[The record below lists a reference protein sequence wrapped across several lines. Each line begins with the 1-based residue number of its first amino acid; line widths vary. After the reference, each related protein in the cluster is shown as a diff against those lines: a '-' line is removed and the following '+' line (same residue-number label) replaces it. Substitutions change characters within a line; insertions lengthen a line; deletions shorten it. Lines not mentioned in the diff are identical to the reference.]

1 MQAYSGIEMPLLG
14 VLIKQG
20 LKLSSQIRLRF
31 RSPAYYQKKELKSLL
46 SKAADTSFGKK
57 FNFEGILNSSDPVS
71 EFQNNIPVYNYNTI
85 FEQWWHRCLAEEKD
99 VCWPGH
105 IKYFA
110 LSSGTS
116 EAASKHIPVTA
127 EMVKSLRKASIRQII
142 TLGKYDLPA
151 TTFEKGILWLGG
163 STDLKKHGGYY
174 EGDVSGISARRT
186 PIWFQKYYKPGK
198 KISKEKDWNVKLEE
212 ITKEAH
218 NWDIGI
224 ITGVPSWVQLLLE
237 KVIAHY
243 NLKTIHDIWPN
254 LRVYAHG
261 GVSFEPYRKGFER
274 FFSEKVHYIE
284 MYPASEGFF
293 AFQYEP
299 NVRHMKLITDNG
311 IFYEFIPFNDENF
324 DSSGE
329 LKLSAKA
336 VTIEHAANNVDYAL
350 LLSSCAGAWRY
361 MIGDVVRF
369 VDVSQGNIIIS
380 GRTKHFLSLVGEHL
394 SVDNMNKAIEHLS
407 AELDIE
413 IPEYMVTGVPF
424 ENSFAH
430 QWFLGVN
437 KELDLGK
444 AKQIL
449 DNKLK
454 EINDDYA
461 VERISALKDIIIE
474 TVPVEYFYEYMTTK
488 GKMGGQNK
496 FPRVMKSAQAE
507 EWKSFLAKKK

>member
-1 MQAYSGIEMPLLG
+1 MPLLG
-14 VLIKQG
+14 ALIKQG
-20 LKLSSQIRLRF
+20 LKISSRVRLRF
-31 RSPAYYQKKELKSLL
+31 QSLAYYQKRELKKLL
-46 SKAADTSFGKK
+46 VKAEHTSFGKE
-57 FNFEGILNSSDPVS
+57 FNFTEILSNKDVVTP
-71 EFQNNIPVYNYNTI
+71 FQNNVPIYNYNSI
-85 FEQWWHRCLAEEKD
+85 FEQWWNRCLKEEKD

-105 IKYFA
+105 VKYFA

-116 EAASKHIPVTA
+116 EAASKHIPVTK

-151 TTFEKGILWLGG
+151 STFEKGILWLGG
-163 STDLKKHGGYY
+163 STDLKQHGGYY

-198 KISKEKDWNVKLEE
+198 KISKEKDWNIKLEE

-224 ITGVPSWVQLLLE
+224 ITGVPSWVQLLME

-293 AFQYEP
+293 AFQAEP
-299 NVRHMKLITDNG
+299 DVRYMKLIVDNG
-311 IFYEFIPFNDENF
+311 IFYEFVPFNDDNF
-324 DSSGE
+324 DGAGE
-329 LKLSAKA
+329 LKPGAKA
-336 VTIEHAANNVDYAL
+336 LSIDQVKDNVDYAI
-350 LLSSCAGAWRY
+350 LLSTCAGAWRY
-361 MIGDVVRF
+361 MIGDVIRF
-369 VDVSQGNIIIS
+369 IDHTQGHLVIS

-394 SVDNMNKAIEHLS
+394 SVDNMNKAVEYLS
-407 AELDIE
+407 EVLDVE
-413 IPEYMVTGVPF
+413 IPEYTVFGVPHDG
-424 ENSFAH
+424 SFAH
-430 QWFLGVN
+430 QWYLGCN
-437 KELDLGK
+437 KEIDTVK
-444 AKQIL
+444 ARLII

-454 EINDDYA
+454 EVNDDYA
-461 VERISALKDIIIE
+461 VERISALRDVLI
-474 TVPVEYFYEYMTTK
+474 TCVPTERFYEFMTSK

-496 FPRVMKSAQAE
+496 FPRVMKQTQAE
-507 EWKSFLAKKK
+507 EWKNFLSSKK

>member
-1 MQAYSGIEMPLLG
+1 MPLLG
-14 VLIKQG
+14 ALIKQG
-20 LKLSSQIRLRF
+20 LKISSRVRLRF
-31 RSPAYYQKKELKSLL
+31 QSLAYYQKRELKKLL
-46 SKAADTSFGKK
+46 VKAEHTSFGKE
-57 FNFEGILNSSDPVS
+57 FNFTEILSNKEVVTP
-71 EFQNNIPVYNYNTI
+71 FQNNVPIYNYNSI
-85 FEQWWHRCLAEEKD
+85 FEQWWNRCLKEEKD

-105 IKYFA
+105 VKYFA

-116 EAASKHIPVTA
+116 EAASKHIPVTK

-151 TTFEKGILWLGG
+151 STFEKGILWLGG
-163 STDLKKHGGYY
+163 STDLKQHGGYY

-198 KISKEKDWNVKLEE
+198 KISKEKDWNIKLEE

-224 ITGVPSWVQLLLE
+224 ITGVPSWVQLLME

-293 AFQYEP
+293 AFQAEP
-299 NVRHMKLITDNG
+299 DVRYMKLIVDNG
-311 IFYEFIPFNDENF
+311 IFYEFVPFNDDNF
-324 DSSGE
+324 DGAGE
-329 LKLSAKA
+329 LKPGAKA
-336 VTIEHAANNVDYAL
+336 LSIDQVKDNVDYAI
-350 LLSSCAGAWRY
+350 LLSTCAGAWRY
-361 MIGDVVRF
+361 MIGDVIRF
-369 VDVSQGNIIIS
+369 VDHTQGHLVIS

-394 SVDNMNKAIEHLS
+394 SVDNMNKAVEYLS
-407 AELDIE
+407 EVLDVE
-413 IPEYMVTGVPF
+413 IPEYTVFGVPHDG
-424 ENSFAH
+424 SFAH
-430 QWFLGVN
+430 QWYLGCN
-437 KELDLGK
+437 KEIDTAK
-444 AKQIL
+444 ARLII

-454 EINDDYA
+454 EVNDDYA
-461 VERISALKDIIIE
+461 VERISALRDVLI
-474 TVPVEYFYEYMTTK
+474 TCVPTERFYEFMTSK

-496 FPRVMKSAQAE
+496 FPRVMKQTQAE
-507 EWKSFLAKKK
+507 EWKNFLSSKR

>member
-1 MQAYSGIEMPLLG
+1 MPLLG
-14 VLIKQG
+14 ALIKQG
-20 LKLSSQIRLRF
+20 LKISSRVRLRF
-31 RSPAYYQKKELKSLL
+31 QSLAYYQKRELKKLL
-46 SKAADTSFGKK
+46 VKAEHTSFGKE
-57 FNFEGILNSSDPVS
+57 FNFTEILSNKDVVTP
-71 EFQNNIPVYNYNTI
+71 FQNNVPIYNYNSI
-85 FEQWWHRCLAEEKD
+85 FEQWWNRCLKEEKD

-105 IKYFA
+105 VKYFA

-116 EAASKHIPVTA
+116 EAASKHIPVTK

-151 TTFEKGILWLGG
+151 STFEKGILWLGG
-163 STDLKKHGGYY
+163 STDLKQHGGYY

-198 KISKEKDWNVKLEE
+198 KISKEKDWNIKLEE

-224 ITGVPSWVQLLLE
+224 ITGVPSWVQLLME

-293 AFQYEP
+293 AFQAEP
-299 NVRHMKLITDNG
+299 DVRYMKLIVDNG
-311 IFYEFIPFNDENF
+311 IFYEFVPFNDDNF
-324 DSSGE
+324 DGAGE
-329 LKLSAKA
+329 LKPGAKA
-336 VTIEHAANNVDYAL
+336 LSIDQVKDNVDYAI
-350 LLSSCAGAWRY
+350 LLSTCAGAWRY
-361 MIGDVVRF
+361 MIGDVIRF
-369 VDVSQGNIIIS
+369 VDHTQGHLIIS

-394 SVDNMNKAIEHLS
+394 SVDNMNKAVEYLS
-407 AELDIE
+407 EVLDVE
-413 IPEYMVTGVPF
+413 IPEYTVFGVPHDG
-424 ENSFAH
+424 SFAH
-430 QWFLGVN
+430 QWYLGCN
-437 KELDLGK
+437 KEIDTAK
-444 AKQIL
+444 ARLII

-454 EINDDYA
+454 EVNDDYA
-461 VERISALKDIIIE
+461 VERISALRDVLI
-474 TVPVEYFYEYMTTK
+474 TCVPTERFYEFMTSK

-496 FPRVMKSAQAE
+496 FPRVMKQTQAE
-507 EWKSFLAKKK
+507 EWKNFLSSKR